1 MTAGGRCAQAAA
13 AAGDPLEGTAP
24 PGQVWF
30 LVEHAGPWGRVALTG
45 SGLDTA
51 AATAIGAWA
60 QRERGRVL
68 LIRRPGRLERG
79 ERQRR
84 WYRVDSRPG
93 REGVRGGTIR
103 AVRELVDVVA
113 HQGAG
118 EAVAGPLYVVCA
130 HGRHDTCCAVSGRPV
145 AAALAAVA
153 RDRTWECS
161 HVGGCRFAAALV
173 LLPHG
178 YVLGAV
184 PADAAPDVARAYAE
198 GRLEPRYVRG
208 RCSLAPAEQAAQHH
222 ARLRTGAIGVDAL
235 RPLAARSDG
244 AGHWHVELAD
254 PGCTVVL
261 RERLVETG
269 RPLTCAATAPGR
281 MRVFDLVELSVAAEA
296 VPAAARL

>member
-1 MTAGGRCAQAAA
+1 
-13 AAGDPLEGTAP
+13 
-24 PGQVWF
+24 
-30 LVEHAGPWGRVALTG
+30 
-45 SGLDTA
+45 LDATA
-51 AATAIGAWA
+51 AAAIGAWA

-68 LIRRPGRLERG
+68 LIRRPGRREPGGRP
-79 ERQRR
+79 RR

-93 REGVRGGTIR
+93 REGVRGGTFR
-103 AVRELVDVVA
+103 AERELVDVLA
-113 HQGAG
+113 DPEAG
-118 EAVAGPLYVVCA
+118 EAVAGPLYAVCA

-145 AAALAAVA
+145 AAALAGVA
-153 RDRTWECS
+153 PEGTWECS

-184 PADAAPDVARAYAE
+184 PADAVPDVVRAYE
-198 GRLEPRYVRG
+198 QGRLEPRYVRG

-222 ARLRTGAIGVDAL
+222 ARLRTGAVGVDAL

-254 PGCTVVL
+254 PSCTVVL

-269 RPLTCAATAPGR
+269 RPLTCAANAPGR
-281 MRVFDLVELSVAAEA
+281 MRVFDLVDLSVAAEA
-296 VPAAARL
+296 VPAGSR

>member
-1 MTAGGRCAQAAA
+1 MTTGGLRCAQAAA

-30 LVEHAGPWGRVALTG
+30 LVEHAGPWGRVLLTG
-45 SGLDTA
+45 SGLDGA

-68 LIRRPGRLERG
+68 LIRRPGRRERA
-79 ERQRR
+79 ERPRR

-93 REGVRGGTIR
+93 REAVRGGTFR
-103 AVRELVDVVA
+103 AERELVDVVA
-113 HQGAG
+113 APDAG
-118 EAVAGPLYVVCA
+118 EPVAGPLYVVCT

-145 AAALAAVA
+145 AATLAGVA
-153 RDRTWECS
+153 RDHTWECS

-184 PADAAPDVARAYAE
+184 PADAAPDVARAYTE
-198 GRLEPRYVRG
+198 GRLEPRFVRG
-208 RCSLAPAEQAAQHH
+208 RCSLTPAEQAAQHH

-235 RPLAARSDG
+235 RPLAAHSDG
-244 AGHWHVELAD
+244 AGHWRVELAD
-254 PGCTVVL
+254 PSCTVLL

-269 RPLTCAATAPGR
+269 RPLTCAAAAPGR
-281 MRVFDLVELSVAAEA
+281 MRVFDLVELEVATEPVAA
-296 VPAAARL
+296 VSG